1 MRFVGEGAVDSGG
14 PRREFFRLFAEDS
27 QGYFF
32 FGSTSTKFFFA
43 DVSAVQ
49 VEYFILYTIAFQARD
64 YFHLGRYVAMSICQG
79 GSGLPFFAEPVSV
92 LES

>member
-27 QGYFF
+27 KGHFF

-49 VEYFILYTIAFQARD
+49 VEYFIM
-64 YFHLGRYVAMSICQG
+64 V
-79 GSGLPFFAEPVSV
+79 V
-92 LES
+92 